1 MKQKLSKEERKALEK
16 KQELE
21 EKILSKKREVVYKEM
36 IKEQKA
42 SLREEK
48 NAPKDV
54 FISLQHINK
63 IYPNRVQAVFD
74 FNLDIKE
81 REFIVF
87 VGPSGCGKSTTLRM
101 IAGLEEITGGDLYI
115 DGEFANELE
124 PKDRDTAMV
133 FQSYALYPHMTVY
146 DNMAFGLQM
155 RHVPKPEIEERV
167 KKAAEILQIT
177 EYLDRKPKALS
188 GGQCQRVAL
197 GRAIVRNAK
206 VFLMDEPLSNLD
218 AKLRVQMRSEIVKLH
233 NELGATTIYVTHDQI
248 EAMTMASRIVVMN
261 KGYIQQIGNPKVI
274 YNHPANTFVATF
286 IGSPAMNIIEGT
298 FKKDHI
304 ELGDVVS
311 IKVNKDTLAAHDS
324 FYKEEIENANN
335 RIEEIKRTLRAYE
348 EQKENKKG
356 EEPVIDEEAIN
367 TEVDSDPEVIELRK
381 SIAHYEDCLNN
392 KEGHPILFGIRPEDI
407 MEKTSAVLLKNP
419 SDHMKLKVSI
429 AELLGN
435 EYYAHIDFLGK
446 DVIAKVNAELNVEKD
461 QILDLTFNLDKYCL
475 FDKVN
480 GRNIK
485 PYKE

>member
-177 EYLDRKPKALS
+177 EY
-188 GGQCQRVAL
+188 
-197 GRAIVRNAK
+197 
-206 VFLMDEPLSNLD
+206 
-218 AKLRVQMRSEIVKLH
+218 
-233 NELGATTIYVTHDQI
+233 
-248 EAMTMASRIVVMN
+248 
-261 KGYIQQIGNPKVI
+261 
-274 YNHPANTFVATF
+274 
-286 IGSPAMNIIEGT
+286 
-298 FKKDHI
+298 
-304 ELGDVVS
+304 
-311 IKVNKDTLAAHDS
+311 
-324 FYKEEIENANN
+324 
-335 RIEEIKRTLRAYE
+335 
-348 EQKENKKG
+348 
-356 EEPVIDEEAIN
+356 
-367 TEVDSDPEVIELRK
+367 
-381 SIAHYEDCLNN
+381 
-392 KEGHPILFGIRPEDI
+392 
-407 MEKTSAVLLKNP
+407 
-419 SDHMKLKVSI
+419 
-429 AELLGN
+429 
-435 EYYAHIDFLGK
+435 
-446 DVIAKVNAELNVEKD
+446 
-461 QILDLTFNLDKYCL
+461 
-475 FDKVN
+475 
-480 GRNIK
+480 
-485 PYKE
+485 